1 MPAYPTIEAF
11 TDTYSEDSFPSPYER
26 LEAYERVMEGAAEHP
41 NKGSSALSS
50 IVELPRNQIRT
61 WVDSGGKP
69 DVAHGVHIAQ
79 DQGWL
84 DADVESERFDALNT
98 LVAAVFS
105 GGTISER
112 FEPAFTPDRESVTF
126 ARVNDALDRLG
137 CGTKLRGDDEDPDR
151 PVEVLPDTNASV
163 LGRVLVALGAPHGA
177 KADETD
183 ISIPDYL
190 DDAPQHVARD
200 FVEVYVWNRGQRPGN
215 GETVRIIEQRPQQ
228 FREELGALIERVV
241 DGPVYVRGDGVSIS
255 TEAIEELRFG

>member
-1 MPAYPTIEAF
+1 
-11 TDTYSEDSFPSPYER
+11 
-26 LEAYERVMEGAAEHP
+26 MEVAAEHP

-163 LGRVLVALGAPHGA
+163 LGRVLVALAHRTARRPMKPISRSPTTSTTLPSTLRGTSSRCTSGTGA
-177 KADETD
+177 
-183 ISIPDYL
+183 S
-190 DDAPQHVARD
+190 
-200 FVEVYVWNRGQRPGN
+200 GQGTERRSGLSSSGPSSS
-215 GETVRIIEQRPQQ
+215 GEG
-228 FREELGALIERVV
+228 LGR
-241 DGPVYVRGDGVSIS
+241 
-255 TEAIEELRFG
+255 